1 MEVNCPKC
9 RGRLQIAE
17 EHAGKYVRCPLC
29 QNIFQTPVL
38 PAPFPLVPPP
48 VTPPVTPLAGSGP
61 PPVSSGAAAAPSPS
75 GPSGAP
81 APPPASAPRTSPP
94 GVSPAPTAD
103 SAPPPG
109 QQEIS
114 LPPPPTGQTP
124 FDIELPP
131 TVVVSIGAQHRWTI
145 PLRRQVLPWLV
156 VACLGIV
163 FLLTFFP
170 WVWYAETVTQ
180 NDTTQWGWRGQ
191 NAWGV
196 TFVSRARNT
205 PAIIY
210 LIFLPL
216 ALLLSVAAAL
226 LPKLAKSLN
235 IPLPVFVFRWR
246 YAFVGGLLLFL
257 LLLLF
262 LQLLLAFAA
271 EVGAMQPILRSA
283 WLTWALFFHIF
294 SLALAFLCGWLDQR
308 SQQPEPRLELVW

>member
-9 RGRLQIAE
+9 KVRLQIAE
-17 EHAGKYVRCPLC
+17 EHAGKYVQCPLC
-29 QNIFQTPVL
+29 QNIFQTPVP

-48 VTPPVTPLAGSGP
+48 VTPLVESGP
-61 PPVSSGAAAAPSPS
+61 PPVSSGGAAPSSS
-75 GPSGAP
+75 GPPGAP
-81 APPPASAPRTSPP
+81 APPPASAPHTPPP
-94 GVSPAPTAD
+94 GVPPAPPAGRV
-103 SAPPPG
+103 SPPD
-109 QQEIS
+109 QQETP
-114 LPPPPTGQTP
+114 LPSPPTSQTP
-124 FDIELPP
+124 LGVGLTP
-131 TVVVSIGAQHRWTI
+131 TIQVSIGIEHRWTI

-170 WVWYAETVTQ
+170 WIWYAETVTQ
-180 NDTTQWGWRGQ
+180 NDTTQYGWRGQ

-271 EVGAMQPILRSA
+271 EVGATQPILRSA

-308 SQQPEPRLELVW
+308 DQQPEPRLELVW